1 MTCTA
6 SDILRRENLNKIA
19 LGQISGKRGPFQK
32 SIVKV
37 GLKQRFRH
45 QNWQLGYGVIDST
58 RGSKSILKSNRKPK
72 IQNWHIVSSSK
83 ALCWKITGNH
93 EDNVSKY
100 RVEYH
105 YNLEYWKGK
114 QSKILLVFR
123 AFPKQLNVFGVVE

>member
-72 IQNWHIVSSSK
+72 IQN
-83 ALCWKITGNH
+83 
-93 EDNVSKY
+93 
-100 RVEYH
+100 
-105 YNLEYWKGK
+105 
-114 QSKILLVFR
+114 
-123 AFPKQLNVFGVVE
+123 